1 MPKRK
6 AAAVVTT
13 STPTPRSPIAT
24 AEAANVLMSLSSE
37 PSPSI
42 KDGPEL
48 LSPGGFQL
56 PYTTEEKVEIVK
68 ELTAQTVKKGGK
80 GKSDAAINKAAALA
94 LNASG
99 AVPSRVVSLR
109 VGSPFALVDTFENH

>member
-6 AAAVVTT
+6 AAAVVT
-13 STPTPRSPIAT
+13 TPTPRSPIAT

-42 KDGPEL
+42 QDGPEL

-56 PYTTEEKVEIVK
+56 PYSTEEKVEIVK
-68 ELTAQTVKKGGK
+68 EITTQTFKKGGK
-80 GKSDAAINKAAALA
+80 GKSDAAINKAAASA

-109 VGSPFALVDTFENH
+109 VVIPIALVDTFENH